1 MLFQEPAVHCTE
13 LWKKPGESCGMEKIE
28 EIESS
33 REITKQK
40 GKAFGN
46 TGQICFPRKAKS
58 VVLKKCPCAVLSE
71 G

>member
-28 EIESS
+28 EIES
-33 REITKQK
+33 RNN
-40 GKAFGN
+40 KAERKSFGN